1 MNQTAIGSYIARKRR
16 EQNLTQEQLAQQLGV
31 SNKTISKWENGKCMP
46 DYSIIQ
52 TLCDA
57 LHVTLPELMDG
68 EDAAEDSVR
77 IYDDEQILDLLRRTQ
92 ELERQ
97 KGVLC
102 GFVLIVLG
110 IASSA
115 LSKTTGGTDVQ
126 NFISGVLMGLSVA
139 EILAGIWTSAP
150 EAVKNTVFFEPII
163 RFKEGGAFILFIA
176 LARPPAQAATPGACA
191 SWLVSRRCSRRDRA

>member
-1 MNQTAIGSYIARKRR
+1 MLLNITRYFLPILFVSYLVSFTFFAHVHVV
-16 EQNLTQEQLAQQLGV
+16 NGV
-31 SNKTISKWENGKCMP
+31 TIVHS
-46 DYSIIQ
+46 
-52 TLCDA
+52 
-57 LHVTLPELMDG
+57 HVTLPELMDG

-77 IYDDEQILDLLRRTQ
+77 VYDDEQILDLLRRTQ

-126 NFISGVLMGLSVA
+126 DFLSGILMGLSVA
-139 EILAGIWTSAP
+139 EILAGICVAG
-150 EAVKNTVFFEPII
+150 K
-163 RFKEGGAFILFIA
+163 KL
-176 LARPPAQAATPGACA
+176 LKQ
-191 SWLVSRRCSRRDRA
+191 

>member
-1 MNQTAIGSYIARKRR
+1 MLLSAGVTTGWH
-16 EQNLTQEQLAQQLGV
+16 LAQVAQQAFGDEICLH
-31 SNKTISKWENGKCMP
+31 
-46 DYSIIQ
+46 
-52 TLCDA
+52 LCDTNPHELVPAAA
-57 LHVTLPELMDG
+57 LGGAFHRVLPLADPAYEQ
-68 EDAAEDSVR
+68 
-77 IYDDEQILDLLRRTQ
+77 QILDLLRRTQ

-139 EILAGIWTSAP
+139 EILAGIWTAG
-150 EAVKNTVFFEPII
+150 K
-163 RFKEGGAFILFIA
+163 A
-176 LARPPAQAATPGACA
+176 LLKQ
-191 SWLVSRRCSRRDRA
+191 

>member
-1 MNQTAIGSYIARKRR
+1 MNQTAIGSYIAHKRR

-77 IYDDEQILDLLRRTQ
+77 VYDDEQILDLLRRTQ

-110 IASSA
+110 IASGA
-115 LSKTTGGTDVQ
+115 MSKTTGGTDVQ
-126 NFISGVLMGLSVA
+126 DFFSGILMGLSVV
-139 EILAGIWTSAP
+139 EILAGICVAG
-150 EAVKNTVFFEPII
+150 K
-163 RFKEGGAFILFIA
+163 KL
-176 LARPPAQAATPGACA
+176 LKQ
-191 SWLVSRRCSRRDRA
+191 

>member
-1 MNQTAIGSYIARKRR
+1 MNQTTIGSYIARKRR

-52 TLCDA
+52 RLCEA
-57 LHVTLPELMDG
+57 IHVSLPELMDG
-68 EDAAEDSVR
+68 EDAADSSVR
-77 IYDDEQILDLLRRTQ
+77 VYDDEQILDLLRRTQ

-115 LSKTTGGTDVQ
+115 LSRTTGGTDVQ
-126 NFISGVLMGLSVA
+126 DFLSGILMGLSVA
-139 EILAGIWTSAP
+139 EILVGIW
-150 EAVKNTVFFEPII
+150 
-163 RFKEGGAFILFIA
+163 
-176 LARPPAQAATPGACA
+176 AAGKK
-191 SWLVSRRCSRRDRA
+191 LLKQ

>member
-1 MNQTAIGSYIARKRR
+1 MNQITIGSYIAQKRR
-16 EQNLTQEQLAQQLGV
+16 AQNLTQEQLAQQLGV

-52 TLCDA
+52 KLCDT
-57 LHVTLPELMDG
+57 LDVTLPELMDG
-68 EDAAEDSVR
+68 EDAEDSSVR
-77 IYDDEQILDLLRRTQ
+77 VYDDEQILDLLRRTQ

-115 LSKTTGGTDVQ
+115 LSRTTGGTDVQ
-126 NFISGVLMGLSVA
+126 DFFSGILMGLSVV
-139 EILAGIWTSAP
+139 EILAGICVAGKTLL
-150 EAVKNTVFFEPII
+150 K
-163 RFKEGGAFILFIA
+163 
-176 LARPPAQAATPGACA
+176 Q
-191 SWLVSRRCSRRDRA
+191 

>member
-1 MNQTAIGSYIARKRR
+1 
-16 EQNLTQEQLAQQLGV
+16 
-31 SNKTISKWENGKCMP
+31 MP
-46 DYSIIQ
+46 DYSIIEP
-52 TLCDA
+52 LCDA

-68 EDAAEDSVR
+68 EDAAEAGVR
-77 IYDDEQILDLLRRTQ
+77 VYDDEQILDLLRCTQ

-139 EILAGIWTSAP
+139 EIRAGIWTAG
-150 EAVKNTVFFEPII
+150 K
-163 RFKEGGAFILFIA
+163 A
-176 LARPPAQAATPGACA
+176 LLKQ
-191 SWLVSRRCSRRDRA
+191 

>member
-1 MNQTAIGSYIARKRR
+1 MRRRTVCASTTMNKFSTCCA
-16 EQNLTQEQLAQQLGV
+16 
-31 SNKTISKWENGKCMP
+31 C
-46 DYSIIQ
+46 
-52 TLCDA
+52 
-57 LHVTLPELMDG
+57 
-68 EDAAEDSVR
+68 
-77 IYDDEQILDLLRRTQ
+77 TQ

-139 EILAGIWTSAP
+139 EILAGIWTAG
-150 EAVKNTVFFEPII
+150 K
-163 RFKEGGAFILFIA
+163 A
-176 LARPPAQAATPGACA
+176 LLKQ
-191 SWLVSRRCSRRDRA
+191 